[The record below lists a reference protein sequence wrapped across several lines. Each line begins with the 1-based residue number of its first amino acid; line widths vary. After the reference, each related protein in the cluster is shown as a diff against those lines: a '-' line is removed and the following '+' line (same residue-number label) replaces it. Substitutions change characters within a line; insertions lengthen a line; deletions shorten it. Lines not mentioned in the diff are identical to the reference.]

1 MSGTFTNLLYHVI
14 FSTKD
19 RVPVLEPALRPEL
32 YAYMGGIIRGEKGSL
47 ITAGGVFDHVHLLA
61 KFPPALSVSE
71 MLRHIKANSSA
82 WVNDARRVT
91 GQFAWQAGYGAFSV
105 SESAVGSV
113 AVYIEGQVE
122 HHRVRTFQEEFIVF
136 LERHGVAYDERYIWH

>member
-1 MSGTFTNLLYHVI
+1 
-14 FSTKD
+14 
-19 RVPVLEPALRPEL
+19 
-32 YAYMGGIIRGEKGSL
+32 
-47 ITAGGVFDHVHLLA
+47 
-61 KFPPALSVSE
+61 